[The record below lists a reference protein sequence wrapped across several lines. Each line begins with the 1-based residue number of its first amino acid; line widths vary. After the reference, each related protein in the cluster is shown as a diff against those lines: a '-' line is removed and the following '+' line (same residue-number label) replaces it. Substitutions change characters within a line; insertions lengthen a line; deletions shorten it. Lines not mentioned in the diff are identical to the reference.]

1 MLEILSEVILSVAGI
16 VIPAIFTWLGT
27 KINAFL
33 KEKMKKEIVVE
44 VVNYVE
50 KACSKLSSAE
60 KYQEALSKAS
70 EWLESKNISVS
81 ETELN
86 ILIESAVNNLSNEI
100 KKGE

>member
-1 MLEILSEVILSVAGI
+1 MWEILSEILLSVASI

-50 KACSKLSSAE
+50 KTCSKLSSTE

-86 ILIESAVNNLSNEI
+86 ILIESAVNNLSSEI